1 MLNGWTIWQLSK
13 IREKEILKEVEG
25 NRLLHQS
32 RYNRKTLNRYFRG
45 FLDTLGRIFVYWGQY
60 LQNRYGETVR

>member
-13 IREKEILKEVEG
+13 IREQEILKEVER

-32 RYNRKTLNRYFRG
+32 RHNKSKLNRNYRV
-45 FLDTLGRIFVYWGQY
+45 LLNMVGRIFVYWGQS